1 MDGIMQSNKKSKKDI
16 IEKLRMILDDPNIKH
31 ESLNDKNL
39 IRLQKKL
46 KKPSYENISFSKKKY
61 EQIDESD
68 DRDPLRPSV
77 KIHRMESE
85 YTFEHKEEK
94 SKIVE
99 FQEVDDENPFKDEEL
114 YEIELIDEEVPEFI
128 EIKDENKLEKDLTH
142 KVSSESKDGED
153 SFDNLPNWETVE
165 SEDTEVP
172 KFKDEKAANEEI
184 PEWEPITNEQFKGKK
199 VKITEKAITK
209 DEDDIVIDKDIDRF
223 SVFSTIKSID
233 EKVAELLLDNGYNS
247 IDDLKDVTL
256 KDLTK
261 IKGIK
266 RKIAKKIKKD
276 IKTHFDI
283 LENPEFEAIDHDLSD
298 EDFEKNVDHEKSDKE
313 ILGKLTDD
321 GFFEYGEYSLYRKE
335 IILQSDKKRIIHFF
349 SKGKPDDGEQVSL
362 PDGYEVKINK
372 KTGVPYISRKK

>member
-1 MDGIMQSNKKSKKDI
+1 MQSNKKSKKDI
-16 IEKLRMILDDPNIKH
+16 IEKLRMILDDPYIKY
-31 ESLNDKNL
+31 ESINDKNL
-39 IRLQKKL
+39 VSLQKKL
-46 KKPSYENISFSKKKY
+46 KKPSHENISFSKKKY

-68 DRDPLRPSV
+68 DEDPLRPSV

-85 YTFEHKEEK
+85 YSFEPKEEK

-99 FQEVDDENPFKDEEL
+99 FKEVEDENPFKDEEL

-128 EIKDENKLEKDLTH
+128 EIKDEDKLEKDISQ
-142 KVSSESKDGED
+142 KVSIESKGGED
-153 SFDNLPNWETVE
+153 SFDNLPDWETVE
-165 SEDTEVP
+165 SEATEVP
-172 KFKDEKAANEEI
+172 KFKDEKAATEEI

-199 VKITEKAITK
+199 VKITKKAIPK
-209 DEDDIVIDKDIDRF
+209 DEDDIVIDRDIDRF
-223 SVFSTIKSID
+223 NVFSSIKSID

-247 IDDLKDVTL
+247 NDDLKDVTI

-298 EDFEKNVDHEKSDKE
+298 EDFEKNVDHVKSDKQ
-313 ILGKLTDD
+313 ILGKLTDY

-335 IILQSDKKRIIHFF
+335 IVLQSDNKRIIHFF
-349 SKGKPDDGEQVSL
+349 SKEKPDEGEQVSL